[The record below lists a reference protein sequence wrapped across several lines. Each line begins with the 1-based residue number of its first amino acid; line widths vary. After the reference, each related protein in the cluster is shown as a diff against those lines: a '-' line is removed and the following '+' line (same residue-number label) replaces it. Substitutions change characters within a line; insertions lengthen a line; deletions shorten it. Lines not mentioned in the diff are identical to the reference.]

1 MCVLLFACVSAHTPA
16 GISFGKMDGRMP
28 AGYNCYQPLK
38 DSGCLRPLQMCRAFP
53 LHWCP
58 SADLEG
64 VWHGCCVCLPVAPL
78 ACRGSL
84 SSGQGCWAM
93 IVLVCVNNV
102 VVFAWRQ
109 ERERDVWTGPSQPIT
124 QVFSRLLVTDR
135 QAFGNFLALSL
146 TSVSITQ
153 SCSCFSSPHLSASP
167 EHLTLT

>member
-1 MCVLLFACVSAHTPA
+1 MCVPLFACVSAHTPA
-16 GISFGKMDGRMP
+16 GMSFGKMDGRMP

-38 DSGCLRPLQMCRAFP
+38 DSGCLCPL

-84 SSGQGCWAM
+84 SSGQGCQAM

-102 VVFAWRQ
+102 VVSVWRL

-124 QVFSRLLVTDR
+124 QVFSCLLVTDR

-146 TSVSITQ
+146 TSVSITH
-153 SCSCFSSPHLSASP
+153 SCSCFTSPHLSASP
-167 EHLTLT
+167 EHFTLT